1 MFASLEFGPEP
12 EREKQG
18 DQNEDAGNKYKPREK
33 SDHHFS
39 ASSAFLLIMSI
50 SSAKLLVFKIWLNWS
65 L

>member
-33 SDHHFS
+33 SAHHFS